1 MEFKITA
8 RKANMFWNL
17 AASICEVEGWSL
29 SRTRFLHDG
38 DRLQNDMTIDENNIE
53 EHAHIDVVF
62 EMVGGKGPTEGQ
74 IRKMLEEMDSESEDE
89 FEARDNSNETT
100 DKTRE
105 EPDNFSHEELN
116 NKLYKELKV
125 KLSEG
130 TLQLSR
136 SNDQDKKLLYLLET
150 DSLQPYELLRLRNVY
165 ACWEHNIQWR
175 KSSKQETKKPTES
188 KVKEQATT
196 TEQKSDRP
204 KRNIA
209 ESFQR
214 S

>member
-17 AASICEVEGWSL
+17 AASICEVAGWSL

-89 FEARDNSNETT
+89 F
-100 DKTRE
+100 
-105 EPDNFSHEELN
+105 
-116 NKLYKELKV
+116 
-125 KLSEG
+125 
-130 TLQLSR
+130 
-136 SNDQDKKLLYLLET
+136 
-150 DSLQPYELLRLRNVY
+150 
-165 ACWEHNIQWR
+165 
-175 KSSKQETKKPTES
+175 
-188 KVKEQATT
+188 
-196 TEQKSDRP
+196 
-204 KRNIA
+204 
-209 ESFQR
+209 
-214 S
+214 